1 VKWLKASICQISL
14 ANFRLNSPAV
24 MARQYS
30 NESYHE
36 LPLADSLQ
44 PNLLLESFLPGFSII
59 SGFLAGWG
67 IDVSPYVTVF
77 LVLTAA
83 AAWMIYSA
91 STFSDMLRSHFTSTV
106 TIRMDDEAYNFIMA
120 WVAKQPFS
128 QTTRQFVA
136 STKVTSCFV
145 DSDSSD
151 DSDQESEKEDDDLE
165 LLDTTLD
172 QDVKDMM
179 MPWTFGEKMSRLI
192 WTPSRGTHFFRYQN
206 QILAFTRIRDEK
218 QTCFE
223 GSRTEEIQISCLGR
237 SGGTL
242 KELMKEAQRAYL
254 DKDRKKTA
262 IYRGTTG
269 EDGMYWSRCMSRTPR
284 PLSTVILDASQKQIF
299 INDVKLYLH
308 PATRRW
314 YANRGIPYR
323 RGYMFHGPPGTGKTS
338 LAFAVAGLFK
348 LKIYMVH
355 LNSNTLTED
364 GLAALFQWLPR
375 KCIVLLEDVDSAGM
389 TASRR
394 SELEKGTR
402 SNINDLGKCVKDK
415 AKKAKEEDKKAI
427 ISLSGLL
434 NVIDGVAAQEGR
446 ILIMT
451 TNYLDQLDSALIRP
465 GRVDFSIGFGHADS
479 ATVRE
484 IFCRIYSKL
493 EDDIPMKQPNKILYS
508 SNPSKKLATPR
519 GLGSTAPTLSYQHRG
534 DTLCLL
540 EEQLLE
546 LSFSF
551 SKHIP
556 ISKFTPA
563 EIQGYLLLYRQNP
576 WDAVANVEAWVK
588 ETIDAKT
595 QSKDEKVRDSSV
607 DRSEE
612 RGETGEGSEAES
624 AEEEV

>member
-1 VKWLKASICQISL
+1 
-14 ANFRLNSPAV
+14 

-30 NESYHE
+30 NESCHE
-36 LPLADSLQ
+36 LPLAGSVQ

-59 SGFLAGWG
+59 SDLLARWG
-67 IDVSPYVTVF
+67 IDVSSYVTVF

-83 AAWMIYSA
+83 AAWIIYSA

-128 QTTRQFVA
+128 QTTHQFVA
-136 STKVTSCFV
+136 STKVKSYFV
-145 DSDSSD
+145 DSDSDD
-151 DSDQESEKEDDDLE
+151 DSDQESDKEDDDLE

-179 MPWTFGEKMSRLI
+179 MPWTSGEKMRRLM

-237 SGGTL
+237 SGVIL
-242 KELMKEAQRAYL
+242 KELMKEAQKAYL
-254 DKDRKKTA
+254 DKDKKKTV

-284 PLSTVILDASQKQIF
+284 PLSTVILDASQKQTF
-299 INDVKLYLH
+299 INDVKFYLH

-323 RGYMFHGPPGTGKTS
+323 RGYMFHGPPGTGKSS

-348 LKIYMVH
+348 LKIYMIN
-355 LNSNTLTED
+355 LNSNTITED
-364 GLAALFQWLPR
+364 GLAALFQSLPR
-375 KCIVLLEDVDSAGM
+375 KCIVLLEDVDAAGM

-394 SELEKGTR
+394 SEIEKGTC
-402 SNINDLGKCVKDK
+402 SNINDLGKCVKDELK
-415 AKKAKEEDKKAI
+415 RAKEEDKKAR

-446 ILIMT
+446 ILVMT
-451 TNYLDQLDSALIRP
+451 TNHLDHLDSALIRP
-465 GRVDFSIGFGHADS
+465 GRVDFSIGFGRADL

-493 EDDIPMKQPNKILYS
+493 EDDMPMRQPNEIPSS

-519 GLGSTAPTLSYQHRG
+519 GLASTASTPSYQPAC
-534 DTLCLL
+534 DTLCLS

-546 LSFSF
+546 LSLSF

-556 ISKFTPA
+556 MSKFTPA

-576 WDAVANVEAWVK
+576 WDAVANVEAWVNK
-588 ETIDAKT
+588 TIDAKT
-595 QSKDEKVRDSSV
+595 QGKDEELRDSDV
-607 DRSEE
+607 DGSEE
-612 RGETGEGSEAES
+612 KGDMGEGNEAES
-624 AEEEV
+624 AREEVREVKESRNKEEKRRPRT